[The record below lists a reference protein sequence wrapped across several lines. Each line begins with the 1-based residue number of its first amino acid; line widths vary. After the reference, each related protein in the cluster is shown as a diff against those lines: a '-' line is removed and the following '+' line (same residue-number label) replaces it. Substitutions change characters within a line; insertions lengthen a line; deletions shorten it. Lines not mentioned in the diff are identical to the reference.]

1 MVDYHI
7 IYKMPLQSQKHGFT
21 FENEIRAVFHLPTE
35 ANNQN
40 THDIPKDQ
48 NIYNSNENCSIKT
61 SGSQTICCGDILR
74 FYNYN
79 FTTEQNTIIVILY
92 KQTNTHKTVKN
103 IYEINYNKECHT
115 KLFGNLP
122 EEEIQKYVEGVKSI
136 PRNIK
141 GQEAKNI
148 FNYLVEKKKLKNK
161 YNNIIQINPKV
172 DSSQSRV
179 QCSIPNFEKNLEE
192 FIIYKS
198 SPDSPNTI
206 RGGKIIQSIESCKR
220 KRKNKLK

>member
-1 MVDYHI
+1 
-7 IYKMPLQSQKHGFT
+7 MPQSQKHGFT

-35 ANNQN
+35 ANNRN

-79 FTTEQNTIIVILY
+79 FTTEQNTLIVILY
-92 KQTNTHKTVKN
+92 KQTNTHKTVQN

-122 EEEIQKYVEGVKSI
+122 EEEIQQYVDGVKSI

-148 FNYLVEKKKLKNK
+148 FNYLVEKNKLKKK

-198 SPDSPNTI
+198 SPDSPNTV
-206 RGGKIIQSIESCKR
+206 RGGNIIHLQV
-220 KRKNKLK
+220 